1 MNIKFLKYIVC
12 PTCNGE
18 LILQSGNEETIILND
33 NLICKLCK
41 KIYPIIDGIPRL
53 IDKLGTMKTT
63 KESFSEEWKF
73 RSYGFFE
80 KKLSSGYS
88 KEDRYK
94 KVLEKLDV
102 NKNNLKQKLFL
113 DAGCGDGEYGSEIA
127 KNNPQ
132 TLVFLTDIS
141 EGVKYTREKIKNFE
155 NSIVIQCDLLKPP
168 FKNNTFDFIWS
179 DGVLH
184 HTPNTFS
191 AFSSVEKLLKKGG
204 KFYAWFYP
212 NYTKSYYLLARDLL
226 IKPYLLPPP
235 VLYLISIILSIP
247 YWFFCKIFNIYKI
260 IFTPSTKHLLKKRTF
275 LSIAFSLYDSISP
288 TYQFRHGK
296 EEVKNWYDSK
306 GYENIKIVGDLGI
319 VGTKKNVK
327 QI

>member
-102 NKNNLKQKLFL
+102 NKNNRKQK
-113 DAGCGDGEYGSEIA
+113 
-127 KNNPQ
+127 
-132 TLVFLTDIS
+132 
-141 EGVKYTREKIKNFE
+141 
-155 NSIVIQCDLLKPP
+155 
-168 FKNNTFDFIWS
+168 
-179 DGVLH
+179 
-184 HTPNTFS
+184 
-191 AFSSVEKLLKKGG
+191 
-204 KFYAWFYP
+204 
-212 NYTKSYYLLARDLL
+212 
-226 IKPYLLPPP
+226 
-235 VLYLISIILSIP
+235 
-247 YWFFCKIFNIYKI
+247 
-260 IFTPSTKHLLKKRTF
+260 
-275 LSIAFSLYDSISP
+275 
-288 TYQFRHGK
+288 
-296 EEVKNWYDSK
+296 
-306 GYENIKIVGDLGI
+306 
-319 VGTKKNVK
+319 
-327 QI
+327 